1 MAQRRGVRVT
11 VLVEDQSLERFAR
24 EVLLE
29 LGFHRHEMY
38 VIGYP
43 VGRGSA
49 KQWVEKRYPIEVRAY
64 RSKANAQQI
73 ALLVGTEAD
82 EQTVA
87 HRFRYLASK
96 LTDAGLADR
105 NDDERVALWVPKWNV
120 ETWILYLS
128 GEDVDEQANYRTKL
142 RNPDYHAVA
151 EDFVS
156 SFRKSPSERSA
167 ALPSLEVA
175 FKETRRL
182 DS

>member
-1 MAQRRGVRVT
+1 MARRRGVRVT
-11 VLVEDQSLERFAR
+11 VLVEDRVLERFAR
-24 EVLLE
+24 EVLLQ
-29 LGFHRHEMY
+29 LGFHRREVY

-43 VGRGSA
+43 VGQGSA
-49 KQWVEKRYPIEVRAY
+49 RHWVEKRYPIEVRAY
-64 RSKANAQQI
+64 RSKANFQQI

-87 HRFRYLASK
+87 YRFRYLASK

-128 GEDVDEQANYRTKL
+128 SEAVDEEADYRTKL
-142 RNPDYHAVA
+142 RNPNYHAVA

-156 SFRKSPSERSA
+156 RFRKSHNEGSA
-167 ALPSLEVA
+167 ALRSLEVA